1 MLEDLYNGLPS
12 IMPKDSRSASL
23 FVKNNELRTTYKDDC
38 TSG

>member
-12 IMPKDSRSASL
+12 IMPNGSGSARM
-23 FVKNNELRTTYKDDC
+23 FAMNNELRTTYKDDC